1 MPIFILIHRISSK
14 CHIICFF
21 IDSISF
27 LLSFLSLTL
36 LLRKNY
42 IEEDSLVYVSI
53 PEKGGESIIIG
64 KDGDVLYADSSVG
77 YLHNRQ
83 AEKFK
88 MVH

>member
-1 MPIFILIHRISSK
+1 MNKTQQIELAAK
-14 CHIICFF
+14 
-21 IDSISF
+21 
-27 LLSFLSLTL
+27 LLNITVDEATEYHS
-36 LLRKNY
+36 Y

>member
-1 MPIFILIHRISSK
+1 MNKTQQIELAAK
-14 CHIICFF
+14 
-21 IDSISF
+21 
-27 LLSFLSLTL
+27 LLNITVDEATEYHS
-36 LLRKNY
+36 Y

-88 MVH
+88 MIYCCC

>member
-1 MPIFILIHRISSK
+1 MEILAEH
-14 CHIICFF
+14 
-21 IDSISF
+21 
-27 LLSFLSLTL
+27 LLP
-36 LLRKNY
+36 LRMKAD
-42 IEEDSLVYVSI
+42 ITQEEDSLVYVSI